1 MKAFALQ
8 DRPPSSPPAEHNEPF
23 RVVRR
28 FRAWRRVGIVIDAFA
43 ILAAAAIAVFLE
55 WHDPLGAPA
64 RFWRYGSVSQVPA
77 WKLGTAFLS
86 FVVVLL
92 WTSSHHRDSAF
103 RKRSLLEEQRLN
115 LQDCAVSAVFL
126 AGVLYLLGADAVSH
140 ALVLWLLVWATVG
153 LALRRLIF
161 RAFAPTYT
169 GSRNVLIIGTDS
181 AACTL
186 REQLRDGAGAAY
198 VFKAFVKLFD
208 GELDC
213 TADRSEVVGTLD
225 KLPEHVYR
233 CSANEVLLTGSC
245 DREMALK
252 IMHQA
257 HELGIDARMVLGRLR
272 FGVKQKS

>member
-1 MKAFALQ
+1 MKRGVCVKAFELQ
-8 DRPPSSPPAEHNEPF
+8 DRPPSSPPAEHNASF

-28 FRAWRRVGIVIDAFA
+28 FRAWRRVGIVVDAFA
-43 ILAAAAIAVFLE
+43 ILAAAAIAISLE
-55 WHDPLGAPA
+55 CHDPLGSPA
-64 RFWRYGSVSQVPA
+64 RFWRYGSLSQVPA

-92 WTSSHHRDSAF
+92 WTSSHDRDSAF

-153 LALRRLIF
+153 LALRRWVF
-161 RAFAPTYT
+161 RAFTFTYA

-186 REQLRDGAGAAY
+186 REQLRDGAGVHEPPNRPKTSCTLPGSCSRA
-198 VFKAFVKLFD
+198 KATMAPAPKRLHVSRTSQRPP
-208 GELDC
+208 C
-213 TADRSEVVGTLD
+213 SGTL
-225 KLPEHVYR
+225 
-233 CSANEVLLTGSC
+233 SA
-245 DREMALK
+245 K
-252 IMHQA
+252 
-257 HELGIDARMVLGRLR
+257 RLYS
-272 FGVKQKS
+272 GTCCGPA